1 MEIIGITTHNLKNL
15 NFKAESKEIIGVCG
29 ISGGGKASFAYS
41 TIYKL
46 CHETFSSI
54 ENGSCDSIE
63 YKVSDFSNIVP
74 SVSIKQNNFNTNS
87 KSTIY
92 SYLNFS
98 SILSALFKE
107 IPYDLL
113 KLNKPLNECK
123 ACQGNG
129 YIQRPDYSL
138 LIDFDTP
145 LRDVPFA
152 PWKTKIYGNNK
163 YEILFI
169 EYCNSINVDIK
180 KTFKE
185 LSDKEKQLLMQGIS
199 SKTFNFK
206 FKHNKKIRT
215 AKMQYVGM
223 SRYLEDL
230 LKSNKISN
238 YNLGL
243 KFSSP
248 VKCSECD
255 GARID
260 KIRYSDVKIYGINF
274 VDFLKKP
281 IDEILIRIKD
291 KFLNNKLYNIL
302 KSISTLGIG
311 YLNLSR
317 SIPGLSGGELQKLR
331 FSNLVNT
338 NISNILIVLDE
349 ISSGVHWSDFDNFI
363 KFISHLKEQNNI
375 VLLIEH
381 NSYFLSKCDRLICI
395 GPGAGE
401 QGGNIIDFDLDTR
414 YKRSMQIKE
423 TKNKI
428 NFIEI
433 KNININNI
441 KNEVIKF
448 PESQITCIVGKSG
461 SGKTS
466 LSIFLE
472 QNIDN
477 VIYISQKALRG
488 NIKSNLATYT
498 KINKVIADIFAKEHN
513 LSYKDFM
520 PNEDSDLV
528 CKKCNGNGLIKYE
541 RAFENDTII
550 ICPECNGM
558 LFNNL
563 ANKYKINNYTISDV
577 YDTEIS
583 FLNNSIKNP
592 KIQKIGEIS
601 KNLSLAHL
609 KLNRKIQTLSGGEA
623 KRIRLLNCLL
633 NNNITN
639 KIIIID
645 ELGSGL
651 DNKTCIDI
659 MFFLN
664 SIKNKTKAILIVDH
678 NPNVFLNSDYIIE
691 MGPQSGPNGGKII
704 FNNNV
709 LEYLKNTDFTPIN
722 ICN

>member
-15 NFKAESKEIIGVCG
+15 NFKTETKEIIGICG
-29 ISGGGKASFAYS
+29 VSGGGKSSFAYS

-46 CHETFSSI
+46 CHETFNSI
-54 ENGSCDSIE
+54 ENGYCDSTE
-63 YKVSDFSNIVP
+63 YIVSDFSNVMP
-74 SVSIKQNNFNTNS
+74 SVSIKQSNFNTNS

-98 SILSALFKE
+98 SILSVLFQE

-123 ACQGNG
+123 TCQGNG
-129 YIQRPDYSL
+129 YIQKLDYNL
-138 LIDFDTP
+138 LIDLNIP
-145 LRDVPFA
+145 LEDMPFT
-152 PWKTKIYGNNK
+152 PWKAKIYGNNK

-169 EYCNSINVDIK
+169 EYCNSININIR

-199 SKTFNFK
+199 SNTFSFK

-223 SRYLEDL
+223 SRYLENL
-230 LKSNKISN
+230 LHSNKISN

-248 VKCSECD
+248 IKCSECN

-260 KIRYSDVKIYGINF
+260 KTRYSDINICGVNF
-274 VDFLKKP
+274 IDFLNMP
-281 IDEILIRIKD
+281 IDKILIEIGKN
-291 KFLNNKLYNIL
+291 LINNKLYNIF
-302 KSISTLGIG
+302 KAMSILGIG

-317 SIPGLSGGELQKLR
+317 SIPSLSGGELQKLR

-349 ISSGVHWSDFDNFI
+349 ISSGVHWTDFNNFI
-363 KFISHLKEQNNI
+363 KFIFQLKEQNNI

-381 NSYFLSKCDRLICI
+381 NHYFLSKCDRLICI

-401 QGGNIIDFDLDTR
+401 QGGNIIDVNLDTQ
-414 YKRSMQIKE
+414 YKRSISIKE
-423 TKNKI
+423 TGYKI

-466 LSIFLE
+466 LSNFLE
-472 QNIDN
+472 QNIDD
-477 VIYISQKALRG
+477 VIYISQKTLRG
-488 NIKSNLATYT
+488 NIKSNIATYT
-498 KINKVIADIFAKEHN
+498 KINKAIADIFAKEYS
-513 LSYKDFM
+513 LSYKKFM

-541 RAFENDTII
+541 RGFENDTII
-550 ICPECNGM
+550 VCPECNGT

-563 ANKYKINNYTISDV
+563 SSEYKINNYTISDI
-577 YDTEIS
+577 YNTEIN
-583 FLNNSIKNP
+583 LLTNSIKNT
-592 KIQKIGEIS
+592 KIQKIIKIS
-601 KNLSLAHL
+601 KNLSLGHL

-633 NNNITN
+633 NSNITD

-659 MFFLN
+659 MLFLN
-664 SIKNKTKAILIVDH
+664 SIKDQTKAILIVDH

-691 MGPQSGPNGGKII
+691 MGPQSGPNGGKVI
-704 FNNNV
+704 FNNNIQ
-709 LEYLKNTDFTPIN
+709 EYLKNADFAPIN
-722 ICN
+722 VCI